1 MANQVAGQNPP
12 GSTGAGINPFQNTLN
27 QTMTPGYT
35 GGFMGQNFD
44 WNKVS
49 PDTMASMYMLGQMF
63 QSQEGREEREYQR
76 SLQLMKD
83 IEGQRER
90 EAQKAFQMQLP
101 FKVGG
106 MVGNIFQNIVQAQQ
120 PGLQTELAIRSNT
133 APLLAQI
140 YSAGN
145 QAGRKWLR

>member
-1 MANQVAGQNPP
+1 MANQIAGQNPP

-35 GGFMGQNFD
+35 GGIGTSNIYGNLLGSEDPNVRMFG
-44 WNKVS
+44 
-49 PDTMASMYMLGQMF
+49 ALGQIQQF
-63 QSQEGREEREYQR
+63 ANQQAYEREENLFNRIQEMR
-76 SLQLMKD
+76 K
-83 IEGQRER
+83 R
-90 EAQKAFQMQLP
+90 EAKEAFQMQLP
-101 FKVGG
+101 FKIGG

>member
-1 MANQVAGQNPP
+1 MANQIAGTTPP

-35 GGFMGQNFD
+35 GGIGTSNIYGNLLGSEDPNVRMFG
-44 WNKVS
+44 
-49 PDTMASMYMLGQMF
+49 ALGQIQQF
-63 QSQEGREEREYQR
+63 ANQQAYEREENLFNRIQEMR
-76 SLQLMKD
+76 K
-83 IEGQRER
+83 R
-90 EAQKAFQMQLP
+90 EAKEAFQMQLP

-106 MVGNIFQNIVQAQQ
+106 MVSNIFQNIVQAQQ
-120 PGLQTELAIRSNT
+120 PGIQAELAIRSNT

-140 YSAGN
+140 YSSGN

>member
-1 MANQVAGQNPP
+1 
-12 GSTGAGINPFQNTLN
+12 
-27 QTMTPGYT
+27 
-35 GGFMGQNFD
+35 MGQNFD

-83 IEGQRER
+83 IEAQRER

-101 FKVGG
+101 FKVGEL
-106 MVGNIFQNIVQAQQ
+106 VNRSFQNIVQAQQ
-120 PGLQTELAIRSNT
+120 PGIQAELAIRSNT

>member
-35 GGFMGQNFD
+35 GLQGVNFD
-44 WNKVS
+44 WNKVK
-49 PDTMASMYMLGQMF
+49 PDTMASVYMLGQLF

-83 IEGQRER
+83 IEGLRKR
-90 EAQKAFQMQLP
+90 EAQTAFQMQLP
-101 FKVGG
+101 FKAGE
-106 MVGNIFQNIVQAQQ
+106 MFRNIFKDIVLSQQ
-120 PGLQTELAIRSNT
+120 PARQAEFQLRSNT

-140 YSAGN
+140 YSSGN

>member
-35 GGFMGQNFD
+35 GLQGVNFD
-44 WNKVS
+44 WNKVK
-49 PDTMASMYMLGQMF
+49 PDTMASVYMLGQMF

-76 SLQLMKD
+76 SLQLMRE

-90 EAQKAFQMQLP
+90 EARKAFNMNLP
-101 FKVGG
+101 FKAGE
-106 MVGNIFQNIVQAQQ
+106 MVRNIFKDIVLSQQ
-120 PGLQTELAIRSNT
+120 PARQAEFQLRSNT

-140 YSAGN
+140 YSSGN